1 MLPGLREWVF
11 SAKTFASAMI
21 ALYIALC
28 MGLDRPY
35 WAMMTVYIVAQ
46 PLTGAMRSKS
56 VYRFAGTALGA
67 VAAIA
72 LVPNLVTAPSLLTA
86 ALALWVG
93 LCIYFALLDR
103 TPRSY
108 VFLLAGFTAA
118 IIGFPC
124 VDTPET
130 IFATAIS
137 RASRKP
143 RWRSPARRSSAPS
156 CFPARSARRCW
167 PASTTGS
174 ASARSLCLAVLA
186 GQPDDEALGTARRSL
201 AADAVEIRMLT
212 SHLAFDTSNLQAATR
227 PIEVLE
233 RRILLLLPVLSAIG
247 DRLAALRAV
256 GWHFPRRA
264 GAHRPARRLDRRA
277 RCCAAGGG
285 RAAPRRDP
293 ACRARHRRRVRLGC
307 DPADRPAD
315 AAARPGRHR
324 A

>member
-1 MLPGLREWVF
+1 
-11 SAKTFASAMI
+11 
-21 ALYIALC
+21 
-28 MGLDRPY
+28 
-35 WAMMTVYIVAQ
+35 MMTVYIVAPAAHRGDALQVGLSVCRHRAWRRRRHRAGAQ
-46 PLTGAMRSKS
+46 PRH
-56 VYRFAGTALGA
+56 
-67 VAAIA
+67 
-72 LVPNLVTAPSLLTA
+72 APPLLTA

-124 VDTPET
+124 VDAPET

-137 RASRKP
+137 RVEETTLAIACTTIIGAVVLP
-143 RWRSPARRSSAPS
+143 RPLGPALL
-156 CFPARSARRCW
+156 ARIDGW
-167 PASTTGS
+167 FG
-174 ASARSLCLAVLA
+174 SARSLCLAVLA
-186 GQPDDEALGTARRSL
+186 GHRTTRRWATARRSL

-212 SHLAFDTSNLQAATR
+212 SHLAFDTSNLQSATR

-247 DRLAALRAV
+247 DRLAALRAPV
-256 GWHFPRRA
+256 ALSPGVQALIERLAAWIA
-264 GAHRPARRLDRRA
+264 ARD
-277 RCCAAGGG
+277 AAPQDGG

-315 AAARPGRHR
+315 AAARPDRHR